1 MKKINRNFFKPSM
14 FICLCLITVTLISAT
29 ECRPPGPPENPRS
42 LTLGKIGAQ
51 LNLLHRV
58 MTAVGAIMRYRISY
72 RYKGGLWNVW
82 TSKAKLFRVRLV
94 GLLEGKNV
102 QFRVSAINAE
112 EKVSHLSRVKW
123 SYSSR

>member
-1 MKKINRNFFKPSM
+1 MQQSVGLPD
-14 FICLCLITVTLISAT
+14 L
-29 ECRPPGPPENPRS
+29 PENPRS

-112 EKVSHLSRVKW
+112 GEGEPSEPSKMVLLE
-123 SYSSR
+123 

>member
-29 ECRPPGPPENPRS
+29 ECRPPGPP
-42 LTLGKIGAQ
+42 GKPEIVDVGKDWCTIEF
-51 LNLLHRV
+51 
-58 MTAVGAIMRYRISY
+58 TAPGDDGGCAIMRYRISY

-94 GLLEGKNV
+94 GLLEGINV

-112 EKVSHLSRVKW
+112 GEGEPSEPSKMVLLE
-123 SYSSR
+123 